1 MARQKGLLII
11 EGTIGG
17 LNFYIRKGEP
27 LVRAAGGGFTAEA
40 IRKSPSMERTRE
52 NFSEFSGCMKTVKHF
67 KMAMVSFLCL
77 FKDGTMHQRLVSLM
91 TKIKDSDVVSAR
103 GSRHVGQG
111 ILTEAGKALLRG
123 YVYTPGPTLEY
134 VLGQSYSFQWDGV
147 GFSIPNFSMKAVRFP
162 KGATHLELQ
171 VAAMRFDFSTYAS
184 TFVTSEPLVLGKN
197 EVISSIALAPTSFPD
212 GEGTAIGLVFL
223 RFYQEVNGVRHAFKE
238 EKYVVL
244 EGVFV

>member
-40 IRKSPSMERTRE
+40 IRKSPSMERIRE
-52 NFSEFSGCMKTVKHF
+52 NFSEFSGCMKTVKRY
-67 KMAMVSFLCL
+67 KIAMVSFLCL

-91 TKIKDSDVVSAR
+91 TKIKDSDVVSTR

-111 ILTEAGKALLRG
+111 VLTEAGKSLLRG
-123 YVYTPGPTLEY
+123 YVYTPGPNLEY
-134 VLGQSYSFQWDGV
+134 LLGQPYLFAWDSV
-147 GFSIPNFSMKAVRFP
+147 GFSIPSFSMKAVRFP

-184 TFVTSEPLVLGKN
+184 TFVTSEPLVLGKTAD
-197 EVISSIALAPTSFPD
+197 VSSIALAPTSFPE

-238 EKYVVL
+238 EKYVVM